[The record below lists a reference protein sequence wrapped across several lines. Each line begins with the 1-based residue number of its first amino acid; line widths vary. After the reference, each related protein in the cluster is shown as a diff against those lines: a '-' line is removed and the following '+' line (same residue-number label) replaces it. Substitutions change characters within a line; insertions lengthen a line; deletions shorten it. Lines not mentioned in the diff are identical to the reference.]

1 VDAGYCKFQEREA
14 GAVQTGELKIISGT
28 SNQHLAAKLAKNLN
42 VGLTDV
48 EICRFAD
55 REIYVQINESVRG
68 ADVFVIQSTAN
79 PGNENIMEL
88 LILLDTLKRASAG
101 IITAVIPY
109 YGYGRQDRKAQP
121 RTPITAKL
129 IANLISTAGAN
140 RILLLDVHALQIQG
154 FFDIPVDHLFATPV
168 LFDFFRNDPRDF
180 VVVSPDAGG
189 VERARFFARLLGTN
203 MAIIDKRRTEKNRA
217 DLMNI
222 IGENLINRANLII
235 IDDMI
240 DTAGTLC
247 AAANALADRGAS
259 HIYACATHGVF
270 SEHAIDNINKSALTK
285 VVVTDSIYLNEE
297 KRSQTEKIEVL
308 TISNI
313 MAETIKR
320 IHKDESVAPLFLDAD
335 SGGILVLE

>member
-1 VDAGYCKFQEREA
+1 MHD
-14 GAVQTGELKIISGT
+14 GELKIIAGT
-28 SNQHLAAKLAKNLN
+28 SNYHLADKIAKNLKSE
-42 VGLTDV
+42 LTDV

-88 LILLDTLKRASAG
+88 LILLDTLKRASAER
-101 IITAVIPY
+101 ITAVIPY

-129 IANLISTAGAN
+129 VANLISTAGAN

-154 FFDIPVDHLFATPV
+154 FFDIPVDHLFATPL
-168 LFDFFRNDPRDF
+168 LFDYFRNEKRDF

-189 VERARFFARLLGTN
+189 VERARFFARLLKTN
-203 MAIIDKRRTEKNRA
+203 MAIIDKRRSEKNQA

-222 IGENLINRANLII
+222 VGENLIKGANLII

-247 AAANALADRGAS
+247 AAANALADRGAE

-270 SEHAIDNINKSALTK
+270 SAQAIDNINKSALTK
-285 VVVTDSIYLNEE
+285 VVVTDSIYFNEE
-297 KRSQTEKIEVL
+297 KRSKTDKIEVL
-308 TISNI
+308 TISNLL
-313 MAETIKR
+313 AETIKR
-320 IHKDESVAPLFLDAD
+320 VHEDKSVAPLFLDAD
-335 SGGILVLE
+335 SGGLLVLE